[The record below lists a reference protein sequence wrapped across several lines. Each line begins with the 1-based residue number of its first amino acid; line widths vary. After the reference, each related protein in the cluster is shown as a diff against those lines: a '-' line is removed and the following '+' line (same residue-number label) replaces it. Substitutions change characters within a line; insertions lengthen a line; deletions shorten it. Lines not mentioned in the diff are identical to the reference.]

1 MLRRLPIL
9 RSLGLV
15 GPAFVAA
22 VAYIDPG
29 NVAVNIT
36 AGAQFGFMLI
46 WVVVLANFMAMLIQY
61 LSAKLGLVTGISL
74 AGHVARTTPRP
85 VRVGYWVQ
93 AEMIAIATDMAEIV
107 GGAIALNLLFDIDL
121 VLGTI
126 ITTVVSILILRF
138 GDHRGQAVL
147 ERTLM
152 FFIAMIAIGFTA
164 GLFLK
169 PLPIAGI
176 TSGLVPNLAGNQSI
190 LLASAIIGATV
201 MPHVIYLHSSLTAD
215 KLGDRGAN
223 KTVKQLLSA
232 TKVDVVLALLLAG
245 TLNIALMVLAADNLY
260 QVPGTETLRGVYE
273 VISSN
278 IGAGVALLFAVA
290 LLSSGL
296 ASTSVGTAFGAEV
309 MGSLIKITI
318 PVTIRRILTVIPAVV
333 VLTAGIEP
341 SWALVFSQVVLSI
354 GIPFALIPLVIFTSQ
369 KKLMREY
376 TNRLPT
382 QIAAGVVVAIILI
395 FNIGLLTVSFG

>member
-1 MLRRLPIL
+1 MSRRLPL
-9 RSLGLV
+9 THSLGLV

-36 AGAQFGFMLI
+36 AGSQFGFLLI
-46 WVVVLANFMAMLIQY
+46 WVVVLANFMAMLVQY
-61 LSAKLGLVTGISL
+61 LSAKLGLVTGVSL
-74 AGHVARTTPRP
+74 AGHVAQNTSRP
-85 VRVGYWVQ
+85 VRIGYWIQ

-107 GGAIALNLLFDIDL
+107 GGAIALNLLFGIDL

-138 GDHRGQAVL
+138 GDRRGQAVL

-152 FFIAMIAIGFTA
+152 FFIAMIAVGFTA

-169 PLPIAGI
+169 PLPISGI
-176 TSGLVPNLAGNQSI
+176 TSGLVPNLADSQSV

-201 MPHVIYLHSSLTAD
+201 MPHVIYLHSSLTSE
-215 KLGDRGAN
+215 KLGKRGEN
-223 KTVKQLLSA
+223 KSIAQLLSA

-260 QVPGTETLRGVYE
+260 QVAGTDTLRGVYE

-278 IGAGVALLFAVA
+278 IGSGVALLFAVA

-318 PVTIRRILTVIPAVV
+318 PLTVRRVLTVVPAVI

-369 KKLMREY
+369 KKVMNQHANKLG
-376 TNRLPT
+376 T
-382 QIAAGVVVAIILI
+382 QIVAGLVVTIILV
-395 FNIGLLTVSFG
+395 FNIGLLAVSFF

>member
-9 RSLGLV
+9 RSLGLI
-15 GPAFVAA
+15 GPAFIAA
-22 VAYIDPG
+22 IAYIDPG

-36 AGAQFGFMLI
+36 AGSQFGFMLI
-46 WVVVLANFMAMLIQY
+46 WVVVLANFMAMLVQY
-61 LSAKLGLVTGISL
+61 LSAKLGLVTGVSL
-74 AGHVARTTPRP
+74 AGHVATNTSRP

-107 GGAIALNLLFDIDL
+107 GGAIALNLLFGIDL
-121 VLGTI
+121 VLGTF

-138 GDHRGQAVL
+138 GDQRGQAVL

-169 PLPIAGI
+169 PLPISGI
-176 TSGLVPNLAGNQSI
+176 TSGLVPNLDGSQSI

-215 KLGDRGAN
+215 KLGTRGAN
-223 KTVKQLLSA
+223 KSIKQLLSA

-260 QVPGTETLRGVYE
+260 QVPGTDTLRGVYE
-273 VISSN
+273 VIGSN

-318 PVTIRRILTVIPAVV
+318 PVTVRRILTVIPAVI
-333 VLTAGIEP
+333 VLTAGVEP

-369 KKLMREY
+369 KKLMNEH
-376 TNRLPT
+376 TNKLGT
-382 QIAAGVVVAIILI
+382 QIAAVLVVAVILI
-395 FNIGLLTVSFG
+395 FNIGLLVVTFA

>member
-1 MLRRLPIL
+1 MLRRLPVL
-9 RSLGLV
+9 RSLGLI

-36 AGAQFGFMLI
+36 AGSQFGFMLI

-74 AGHVARTTPRP
+74 AGHVARNTSRP
-85 VRVGYWVQ
+85 VRVGYWAQ

-107 GGAIALNLLFDIDL
+107 GGAIALNLLFGIDL
-121 VLGTI
+121 VFGTI
-126 ITTVVSILILRF
+126 LTTVVSILILRF
-138 GDHRGQAVL
+138 GDRRGQAVL

-176 TSGLVPNLAGNQSI
+176 ASGLVPNLAGNQSI

-215 KLGDRGAN
+215 KLGIRGAN
-223 KTVKQLLSA
+223 KSVKQLLSA

-260 QVPGTETLRGVYE
+260 QVPGTDTLRGVYE

-318 PVTIRRILTVIPAVV
+318 PVTIRRILTVVPAVV

-369 KKLMREY
+369 KKLMREH

-382 QIAAGVVVAIILI
+382 QIAAGAVVAIILI
-395 FNIGLLTVSFG
+395 FNIGLLTVGFV

>member
-369 KKLMREY
+369 KKLMR
-376 TNRLPT
+376 
-382 QIAAGVVVAIILI
+382 
-395 FNIGLLTVSFG
+395 